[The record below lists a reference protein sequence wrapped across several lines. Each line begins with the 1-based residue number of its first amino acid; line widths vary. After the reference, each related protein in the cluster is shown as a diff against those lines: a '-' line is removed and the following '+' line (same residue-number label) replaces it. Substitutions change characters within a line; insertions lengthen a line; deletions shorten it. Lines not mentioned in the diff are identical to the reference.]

1 MKSVKKIF
9 IAFFALFAGIMLVS
23 ATTKVKAYSEV
34 QNSTPWILTFE
45 DGTVVNIREG
55 ETGGEV
61 DVYSNSFTVTYFD
74 ATGNTEGG
82 YLTLFTETRMGEQF
96 EPYIMDQY
104 VENGESVT
112 VQKGGY
118 MALVYQMSSDE
129 GDWMTNV
136 WYSFY
141 VNRSIIDTNR
151 IRTDL
156 VDGRYYYYDQ
166 SIWFEDTDDE
176 WMIDSNME
184 WTIYNKTT
192 GEVKPGCAYFS
203 VDEVGEY
210 EVTVYDKVRKETLT
224 FEFAIVIDQANPLIY
239 LVERD
244 YLTETPMSN
253 GAITSAGMEVIY
265 GDNFEVKEM
274 TYEYTTFQGRYEKGT
289 VQSGFIF
296 YRKGEYTITVT
307 DMAGNR
313 SVATF
318 TITDYDLVVDPEGAG
333 TVGTE
338 VTNNGGAYGD
348 PTMSVGYTRCIYLGG
363 NAPSQSRLHYTFTSS
378 DESIA
383 TVSAYGTVEA
393 KGAGIVEITCVHKQ
407 TGKVSKIVITVLP

>member
-9 IAFFALFAGIMLVS
+9 VAFFALFLGIMLVS
-23 ATTKVKAYSEV
+23 ATTKAKAYSEV
-34 QNSTPWILTFE
+34 PNSTPWILTFD

-55 ETGGEV
+55 ETGG
-61 DVYSNSFTVTYFD
+61 DINVYSNSFTVTYFD
-74 ATGNTEGG
+74 ATGKTEGG
-82 YLTLFTETRMGEQF
+82 YLNLFTETRHLEAYQS
-96 EPYIMDQY
+96 YISNQY
-104 VENGESVT
+104 IKNGESIT
-112 VQKGGY
+112 VEKGGY
-118 MALVYQMSSDE
+118 MALVYEMQSDE
-129 GDWMTNV
+129 SDWTTNG

-156 VDGRYYYYDQ
+156 VEGKYYYNH

-176 WMIDSNME
+176 WMYDPNME
-184 WTIYNKTT
+184 WEIYNKTT
-192 GEVKPGCAYFS
+192 GEVRLGSPYFQLI
-203 VDEVGEY
+203 EVGEY
-210 EVTVYDKVRKETLT
+210 KVTVYDNGRDETLT
-224 FEFAIVIDQANPLIY
+224 FEFAIDQAAPLIY
-239 LVERD
+239 LVEKD

-265 GDNFEVKEM
+265 GDNYEVKEM
-274 TYEYTTFQGRYEKGT
+274 TYLYKPFSGRWETGT
-289 VQSGFIF
+289 VKSGFIF

-318 TITDYDLVVDPEGAG
+318 IITDYDLVVDPQGAQ

-338 VTNNGGAYGD
+338 VTSNGGAYGD
-348 PTMSVGYTRCIYLGG
+348 PTMSVGYTRCIYLGPT
-363 NAPSQSRLHYTFTSS
+363 APSQSRLDYTFTSS

-383 TVSAYGTVEA
+383 TVSAFGTVEA
-393 KGAGIVEITCVHKQ
+393 KGAGTVEITCVNKKNPS
-407 TGKVSKIVITVLP
+407 KVSKIVITVLP

>member
-9 IAFFALFAGIMLVS
+9 VAFFALFVGIMLVS
-23 ATTKVKAYSEV
+23 ATTKAKADSEV
-34 QNSTPWILTFE
+34 PNSTPWILTFE

-55 ETGGEV
+55 ETGGASFN
-61 DVYSNSFTVTYFD
+61 SNSFTVTYFD

-82 YLTLFTETRMGEQF
+82 YLTIWGKTRMLIPY
-96 EPYIMDQY
+96 EPFIENEYIL
-104 VENGESVT
+104 NGESMT
-112 VQKGGY
+112 FERGGD
-118 MALVYQMSSDE
+118 MSLVYQGLNDD
-129 GDWMTNV
+129 GDIIDI
-136 WYSFY
+136 WYGFN
-141 VNRSIIDTNR
+141 VNRSIIDTDR
-151 IRTDL
+151 IRTNF
-156 VDGRYYYYDQ
+156 VKGKYYYDD
-166 SIWFEDTDDE
+166 SIWFDDIDDE
-176 WMIDSNME
+176 WMTDSNLE
-184 WTIYNKTT
+184 WKVYNKTT
-192 GEVKPGCAYFS
+192 GKMVVGGSRFTVS
-203 VDEVGEY
+203 EVGEY
-210 EVTVYDKVRKETLT
+210 KVTAYDGARNETLT
-224 FEFAIVIDQANPLIY
+224 FEFAIDKADPLIY

-274 TYEYTTFQGRYEKGT
+274 TYVYRSFSGGYEKGT
-289 VQSGFIF
+289 VNSGFIF

-307 DMAGNR
+307 DMVGNT

-338 VTNNGGAYGD
+338 VTNHGGSYGD
-348 PTMSVGYTRCIYLGG
+348 TTMSVGYTRCIYLGPT
-363 NAPSQSRLHYTFTSS
+363 APSQSRLQYTFTSS
-378 DESIA
+378 DDSIA

-393 KGAGIVEITCVHKQ
+393 KGAGTVEIKCVHKK

>member
-61 DVYSNSFTVTYFD
+61 NVYSNSFTVTYFD

-82 YLTLFTETRMGEQF
+82 YLNLFTETRYMEAYK
-96 EPYIMDQY
+96 PYIVDQY
-104 VENGESVT
+104 VKNGETIT
-112 VQKGGY
+112 VEKGGR
-118 MALVYQMSSDE
+118 MTLVYEMPSDE

-156 VDGRYYYYDQ
+156 VDGKYYYNH
-166 SIWFEDTDDE
+166 SIWFEDVDDE
-176 WMIDSNME
+176 RMYNSNME

-192 GEVKPGCAYFS
+192 GEVKPGWSYFS

-210 EVTVYDKVRKETLT
+210 EVTVYDAGRDETLT
-224 FEFAIVIDQANPLIY
+224 FEFAIDKANPLIY

-265 GDNFEVKEM
+265 GDNYEVKKM
-274 TYEYTTFQGRYEKGT
+274 TYLYKPFSGSWETGT
-289 VQSGFIF
+289 VNSGFIF

-338 VTNNGGAYGD
+338 VISNGGAYGD
-348 PTMSVGYTRCIYLGG
+348 PTMSVGYTRCIYLGPT
-363 NAPSQSRLHYTFTSS
+363 APSQSRLHYTFTSS

-393 KGAGIVEITCVHKQ
+393 KGVGTVEITCVHKQ

>member
-1 MKSVKKIF
+1 
-9 IAFFALFAGIMLVS
+9 
-23 ATTKVKAYSEV
+23 
-34 QNSTPWILTFE
+34 
-45 DGTVVNIREG
+45 
-55 ETGGEV
+55 
-61 DVYSNSFTVTYFD
+61 
-74 ATGNTEGG
+74 
-82 YLTLFTETRMGEQF
+82 
-96 EPYIMDQY
+96 MDQY

-118 MALVYQMSSDE
+118 TALVYQMPSDE

-141 VNRSIIDTNR
+141 VNRSISDTNR

-156 VDGRYYYYDQ
+156 VDGRYYYYNQ

-184 WTIYNKTT
+184 WEIYNKTT

-210 EVTVYDKVRKETLT
+210 EVTIYDKVRKETLT

-244 YLTETPMSN
+244 YLTETSISN
-253 GAITSAGMEVIY
+253 GAITSAGMKIIYEDDIEVQ
-265 GDNFEVKEM
+265 EM

-296 YRKGEYTITVT
+296 YRKGEYRITVT
-307 DMAGNR
+307 DMAENR

-318 TITDYDLVVDPEGAG
+318 TITDYDLVVDPKGAR
-333 TVGTE
+333 TVGT
-338 VTNNGGAYGD
+338 
-348 PTMSVGYTRCIYLGG
+348 
-363 NAPSQSRLHYTFTSS
+363 
-378 DESIA
+378 
-383 TVSAYGTVEA
+383 
-393 KGAGIVEITCVHKQ
+393 VEITCVHKQ
-407 TGKVSKIVITVLP
+407 TDKVSKIVITVLP

>member
-9 IAFFALFAGIMLVS
+9 VAFFALFVGVMLVS
-23 ATTKVKAYSEV
+23 ATTKVKADSEV

-61 DVYSNSFTVTYFD
+61 NVYSNSFTVTYFD

-82 YLTLFTETRMGEQF
+82 YLNLWTETRMGEQYQ
-96 EPYIMDQY
+96 PYIMNQY
-104 VENGESVT
+104 VENGKSVT
-112 VQKGGY
+112 VEKGGY
-118 MALVYQMSSDE
+118 MILVYEMPSDE
-129 GDWMTNV
+129 GDWMINQ

-141 VNRSIIDTNR
+141 VNRSIVDTNR

-156 VDGRYYYYDQ
+156 VDGKYYYND
-166 SIWFEDTDDE
+166 SVWFEDTDDE
-176 WMIDSNME
+176 WMSDSNME

-192 GEVKPGCAYFS
+192 GEVKPGGSYFY
-203 VDEVGEY
+203 VDKEGEY
-210 EVTVYDKVRKETLT
+210 EVTVYDAGRDETLT
-224 FEFAIVIDQANPLIY
+224 FEFAIDKADPLIY
-239 LVERD
+239 LVEKD
-244 YLTETPMSN
+244 YLTETPMES
-253 GAITSAGMEVIY
+253 GVITSAGMKVIY
-265 GDNFEVKEM
+265 GDNYEVKEM
-274 TYEYTTFQGRYEKGT
+274 TYQYKPFQGRWETGT
-289 VQSGFIF
+289 VNSGFIF

-318 TITDYDLVVDPEGAG
+318 TITDYDLVVDPEGAL

-338 VTNNGGAYGD
+338 VTQNGGKRGD
-348 PTMSVGYTRCIYLGG
+348 TTMSVGYTRCIYLGPT
-363 NAPSQSRLHYTFTSS
+363 APSQSRLDYTFTSS

-383 TVSAYGTVEA
+383 TVSVYGTVEA
-393 KGAGIVEITCVHKQ
+393 KGVGTVEIKCVHKQ
-407 TGKVSKIVITVLP
+407 TGKVSKILITVLP